1 MRGAKLVIT
10 LLSLLSIGAAGC
22 ERAPETAGEPAC
34 KELRGTPPRKPVPV
48 VILLNDA
55 QRRDRAG
62 VYGGRART
70 PAFDAFARA
79 NLIFRQAFTQ
89 APWTRPSVATL
100 FTGLLPSQHGVGME
114 ERTDPP
120 TARALAS
127 ELTTLAELLQASGY
141 QTAAFVSNPWMSW
154 RFGFQQGFDAYYD
167 SFIWDY
173 PGEEISKTA
182 LEWLATE
189 AAPDRPFFLYL
200 HFIDSHRPYP
210 PLPIAEIDANRERV
224 AADPRRDLSEHAKEE
239 LRELVQVEGGDP
251 AAAARVEPSVTL
263 LEMAYERGI
272 EEFDRALALFLDGL
286 ARNPAA
292 DRAVVIVTSDHGEAF
307 YVRGYGNHGQGL
319 YDDELAIPLAMR
331 LPGISG
337 PPDGVDCQ
345 VGLVDI
351 LPTLCSYLGIAC
363 PAQLAGRSLIDQ
375 GASDPRFLLA
385 EAVGSQPR
393 HRAIRGRRYKLIYE
407 PGHPPGGARENP
419 YLLYDVVADPEER
432 TDLLASGDARS
443 REIAER
449 MRPILLAPAPPGPQ
463 LTLRLVP
470 FDEDTAERLRELGYV
485 Q

>member
-10 LLSLLSIGAAGC
+10 LLGIGAAGC
-22 ERAPETAGEPAC
+22 GRAPEIAGEPAC
-34 KELRGTPPRKPVPV
+34 DELRGTPPRAPVPV
-48 VILLNDA
+48 VVLLNDA

-62 VYGGRART
+62 VYGGHART

-79 NLIFRQAFTQ
+79 NLLFRRAYSQ

-114 ERTDPP
+114 ERTVPP

-127 ELTTLAELLQASGY
+127 ELTTLAELLQAAGY
-141 QTAAFVSNPWMSW
+141 QTAAFVSNPWMSR
-154 RFGFQQGFDAYYD
+154 RFGFEQGFDAYYD
-167 SFIWDY
+167 SFMWDY
-173 PGEEISKTA
+173 PGEEISKAA
-182 LEWLATE
+182 LEWLAT
-189 AAPDRPFFLYL
+189 AAPDRPYFLYL
-200 HFIDSHRPYP
+200 HYLDSHRPYP
-210 PLPIAEIDANRERV
+210 PLPMEEIDANRERV
-224 AADPRRDLSEHAKEE
+224 ASDPQRELPPHAMEE
-239 LRELVQVEGGDP
+239 LQALVQVEGADP

-272 EEFDRALALFLDGL
+272 EEFDRALALFLEGF
-286 ARNPAA
+286 AKTRAA
-292 DRAVVIVTSDHGEAF
+292 DRAVMIVTSDHGEAF

-337 PPDGVDCQ
+337 PPGGVECQ
-345 VGLVDI
+345 VGLVDL

-363 PAQLAGRSLIDQ
+363 PAQLAGRSLIDA
-375 GASDPRFLLA
+375 GASTPRFLLA

-393 HRAIRGRRYKLIYE
+393 HRAVRGRRYKLIYE
-407 PGHPPGGARENP
+407 PGNPPDGPRPNP
-419 YLLYDVVADPEER
+419 YLLYDIAADPEER
-432 TDLLASGDARS
+432 TDLLASGDART

-449 MRPILLAPAPPGPQ
+449 MQAILRAPLPPGPR
-463 LTLRLVP
+463 LTHRLVP
-470 FDEDTAERLRELGYV
+470 FEEDTEKRLRALGYV